1 LKARFIAEDKSRL
14 PVRRKCHLAEVPR
27 STFYASQDRPES
39 RRVRR
44 DRYLL
49 MYIQEAYVKSRRT

>member
-1 LKARFIAEDKSRL
+1 
-14 PVRRKCHLAEVPR
+14 LAEVPR